1 MNEEALRKV
10 LTVFLIPKFPGIE
23 EVRVKVENGL
33 IMLTTYK
40 VYVGIRYS
48 EMEKYK
54 PQDIRETIR
63 ELSKYV
69 LSPYEML
76 DIVFFD
82 PHIYD

>member
-10 LTVFLIPKFPGIE
+10 LTVFLIPKYPGIQ
-23 EVRVKVENGL
+23 EVRVQVSNEL
-33 IMLTTYK
+33 AMLTTYK
-40 VYVGIRYS
+40 VYVGLTYS

-82 PHIYD
+82 PYF